1 MNKKKVYKVEN
12 KYKFNLN
19 KMGSDF
25 IKQIN
30 VVPITYF
37 YPYKSLDTSFE
48 FEDSNCDS
56 CKILF
61 SQLIVTNSNDG
72 NTYERTIYINNI
84 N

>member
-1 MNKKKVYKVEN
+1 M
-12 KYKFNLN
+12 
-19 KMGSDF
+19 
-25 IKQIN
+25 
-30 VVPITYF
+30 
-37 YPYKSLDTSFE
+37 DTSIE

-61 SQLIVTNSNDG
+61 SQLIVTDSNDG